1 MVGTSLT
8 SNLWICHCESL
19 ALSEHHSPGCICK
32 FPTTRRSER
41 CLLGLAAC
49 VDQAKHLLHDR
60 INRANKADSQ
70 FLRACYFLI
79 CLGHTLDDCLTSIG
93 IAHFVSKFLLAELRQ
108 NKKYSKDMPL
118 PFIVRMYN
126 IKDEDPNLLT
136 EEETQKYVADSV
148 VTSECW
154 LTRYAKPVKVQKLWL
169 VGGEVVLWPY
179 IVDGVVYNYP
189 IVRNSIWADSKT
201 LPDPEFQNQIMDITQ
216 KWLNEA

>member
-49 VDQAKHLLHDR
+49 ADQAKHLLHDR

-70 FLRACYFLI
+70 FLRACYFLFQEEITVILYHIMADTGCLPDDVIPQIPTNRMKGEDQEIPRI

-93 IAHFVSKFLLAELRQ
+93 IAHFVSKFLPAR
-108 NKKYSKDMPL
+108 
-118 PFIVRMYN
+118 
-126 IKDEDPNLLT
+126 
-136 EEETQKYVADSV
+136 
-148 VTSECW
+148 
-154 LTRYAKPVKVQKLWL
+154 
-169 VGGEVVLWPY
+169 
-179 IVDGVVYNYP
+179 
-189 IVRNSIWADSKT
+189 
-201 LPDPEFQNQIMDITQ
+201 
-216 KWLNEA
+216 

>member
-1 MVGTSLT
+1 MILYHIMADT
-8 SNLWICHCESL
+8 
-19 ALSEHHSPGCICK
+19 GCLPDDVVPQI
-32 FPTTRRSER
+32 PTNRMKGE
-41 CLLGLAAC
+41 
-49 VDQAKHLLHDR
+49 DQEIPR
-60 INRANKADSQ
+60 
-70 FLRACYFLI
+70 I

-179 IVDGVVYNYP
+179 IVDGVVSVTQFGQTAKPCRTRNFRIKSWISLRNGLTKP
-189 IVRNSIWADSKT
+189 EKEAHQKLLHILANSIVLKLYDR
-201 LPDPEFQNQIMDITQ
+201 
-216 KWLNEA
+216 

>member
-1 MVGTSLT
+1 MILYHIMADT
-8 SNLWICHCESL
+8 
-19 ALSEHHSPGCICK
+19 GCLPDDVVPQI
-32 FPTTRRSER
+32 PTNRMKGE
-41 CLLGLAAC
+41 
-49 VDQAKHLLHDR
+49 DQEIPR
-60 INRANKADSQ
+60 
-70 FLRACYFLI
+70 I

-154 LTRYAKPVKVQKLWL
+154 LTRYEKPVKIQKLWL

-179 IVDGVVYNYP
+179 IVVHSSVTQFGQTAKPCRTRNFRIKSWISLRNGLTKP
-189 IVRNSIWADSKT
+189 EKEAHQKLLHILANSIVLKLYDR
-201 LPDPEFQNQIMDITQ
+201 
-216 KWLNEA
+216 

>member
-1 MVGTSLT
+1 M
-8 SNLWICHCESL
+8 IH
-19 ALSEHHSPGCICK
+19 
-32 FPTTRRSER
+32 
-41 CLLGLAAC
+41 
-49 VDQAKHLLHDR
+49 
-60 INRANKADSQ
+60 RANNADSR
-70 FLRACYFLI
+70 FLRACYFFISGGNINDSLSYHADTGCLPDDVVPQIPTNRMKGEDQEIPRI

-154 LTRYAKPVKVQKLWL
+154 LTRYEKPVKIQKLWL

>member
-1 MVGTSLT
+1 MNDSSCEQRRLSILEGLLFFISGGKIDDSL
-8 SNLWICHCESL
+8 SYHGRHWLLAGRCHSTDTNESDKR
-19 ALSEHHSPGCICK
+19 ENQEIP
-32 FPTTRRSER
+32 R
-41 CLLGLAAC
+41 
-49 VDQAKHLLHDR
+49 
-60 INRANKADSQ
+60 
-70 FLRACYFLI
+70 I

-154 LTRYAKPVKVQKLWL
+154 LTRYEKPVKIQKLWL
-169 VGGEVVLWPY
+169 VGGEVVFWPY

>member
-1 MVGTSLT
+1 MILYHIMADT
-8 SNLWICHCESL
+8 
-19 ALSEHHSPGCICK
+19 GCLPDDVVPQI
-32 FPTTRRSER
+32 PTNRMKGE
-41 CLLGLAAC
+41 
-49 VDQAKHLLHDR
+49 DQEIPR
-60 INRANKADSQ
+60 
-70 FLRACYFLI
+70 I
-79 CLGHTLDDCLTSIG
+79 CLGHTIDDCLTSIG

-118 PFIVRMYN
+118 PFIIRMYN

-154 LTRYAKPVKVQKLWL
+154 LTRYEKPVKIQKLWL

-189 IVRNSIWADSKT
+189 IVRNSIWQTAKPCRTRNFRIKSWISLRNGLTK
-201 LPDPEFQNQIMDITQ
+201 PEKEAHQ
-216 KWLNEA
+216 KLLHILANSIVLKLYDR

>member
-1 MVGTSLT
+1 M
-8 SNLWICHCESL
+8 SNLWICRCESS
-19 ALSEHHSPGCICK
+19 ALSEHHSPGCICG
-32 FPTTRRSER
+32 FLITRRSER
-41 CLLGLAAC
+41 CLFGLA
-49 VDQAKHLLHDR
+49 
-60 INRANKADSQ
+60 
-70 FLRACYFLI
+70 
-79 CLGHTLDDCLTSIG
+79 T
-93 IAHFVSKFLLAELRQ
+93 
-108 NKKYSKDMPL
+108 
-118 PFIVRMYN
+118 
-126 IKDEDPNLLT
+126 LT

-154 LTRYAKPVKVQKLWL
+154 LTRYEKPVKIQKLWL

>member
-1 MVGTSLT
+1 MADT
-8 SNLWICHCESL
+8 
-19 ALSEHHSPGCICK
+19 GCLPDDVVPQI
-32 FPTTRRSER
+32 PTNRMKGE
-41 CLLGLAAC
+41 
-49 VDQAKHLLHDR
+49 DQEIPR
-60 INRANKADSQ
+60 
-70 FLRACYFLI
+70 I

-93 IAHFVSKFLLAELRQ
+93 IVHFVSKFLLAELRQ
-108 NKKYSKDMPL
+108 NKKHSKDMPL

-126 IKDEDPNLLT
+126 IKDDDPNLLT

-154 LTRYAKPVKVQKLWL
+154 LTRYEKPVKTQKLWL

-179 IVDGVVYNYP
+179 IVDGVVYDYP

>member
-1 MVGTSLT
+1 MNDSSCEQRRLSIFEGLLFFISGGKIDDSLSYHADT
-8 SNLWICHCESL
+8 
-19 ALSEHHSPGCICK
+19 GCLPDDVVPQI
-32 FPTTRRSER
+32 PTNRMKGE
-41 CLLGLAAC
+41 
-49 VDQAKHLLHDR
+49 DQEIPR
-60 INRANKADSQ
+60 
-70 FLRACYFLI
+70 I

-154 LTRYAKPVKVQKLWL
+154 LTRYEKPVKIQKLWL

>member
-1 MVGTSLT
+1 MADHGCLPDDVCSADT
-8 SNLWICHCESL
+8 NESMKG
-19 ALSEHHSPGCICK
+19 EEPGNPK
-32 FPTTRRSER
+32 
-41 CLLGLAAC
+41 
-49 VDQAKHLLHDR
+49 
-60 INRANKADSQ
+60 
-70 FLRACYFLI
+70 I

-154 LTRYAKPVKVQKLWL
+154 LTRYEKPVKIQKLWL
-169 VGGEVVLWPY
+169 VGGRSGALALY
-179 IVDGVVYNYP
+179 
-189 IVRNSIWADSKT
+189 R
-201 LPDPEFQNQIMDITQ
+201 
-216 KWLNEA
+216 

>member
-1 MVGTSLT
+1 MFFSKNLT
-8 SNLWICHCESL
+8 FSNGNFDFIVR
-19 ALSEHHSPGCICK
+19 LSYGNRVFVFIAHHNP
-32 FPTTRRSER
+32 
-41 CLLGLAAC
+41 
-49 VDQAKHLLHDR
+49 
-60 INRANKADSQ
+60 
-70 FLRACYFLI
+70 
-79 CLGHTLDDCLTSIG
+79 LDDCLTSIG

-154 LTRYAKPVKVQKLWL
+154 LTRYEKPIKIQKLWL

>member
-1 MVGTSLT
+1 M
-8 SNLWICHCESL
+8 IH
-19 ALSEHHSPGCICK
+19 
-32 FPTTRRSER
+32 
-41 CLLGLAAC
+41 
-49 VDQAKHLLHDR
+49 
-60 INRANKADSQ
+60 RANNADSR
-70 FLRACYFLI
+70 FLRACYFFISGGNINDSLSYHGRHRMPAGRCCSADTNESDEGEDQEIPRI

-179 IVDGVVYNYP
+179 IVDGVVYDYP

>member
-1 MVGTSLT
+1 MILYHIMADT
-8 SNLWICHCESL
+8 
-19 ALSEHHSPGCICK
+19 GCLPDDVIPQI
-32 FPTTRRSER
+32 PTNRMKGE
-41 CLLGLAAC
+41 
-49 VDQAKHLLHDR
+49 DQEIPR
-60 INRANKADSQ
+60 
-70 FLRACYFLI
+70 I

-108 NKKYSKDMPL
+108 NKK
-118 PFIVRMYN
+118 I
-126 IKDEDPNLLT
+126 
-136 EEETQKYVADSV
+136 
-148 VTSECW
+148 
-154 LTRYAKPVKVQKLWL
+154 QKLWL

>member
-1 MVGTSLT
+1 MILYHIMADT
-8 SNLWICHCESL
+8 
-19 ALSEHHSPGCICK
+19 GCLPDDVVPQI
-32 FPTTRRSER
+32 PTNRMKGE
-41 CLLGLAAC
+41 
-49 VDQAKHLLHDR
+49 DQEIPR
-60 INRANKADSQ
+60 
-70 FLRACYFLI
+70 I

-154 LTRYAKPVKVQKLWL
+154 LTRYEKPVKIQKLWL

-179 IVDGVVYNYP
+179 IVDGVVYNYFGQTAKP
-189 IVRNSIWADSKT
+189 CRTRNSRIKSWISLRNGLTK
-201 LPDPEFQNQIMDITQ
+201 PEKEAHQ
-216 KWLNEA
+216 KLLHILANSIVLKLYDR

>member
-1 MVGTSLT
+1 
-8 SNLWICHCESL
+8 
-19 ALSEHHSPGCICK
+19 
-32 FPTTRRSER
+32 
-41 CLLGLAAC
+41 
-49 VDQAKHLLHDR
+49 
-60 INRANKADSQ
+60 
-70 FLRACYFLI
+70 
-79 CLGHTLDDCLTSIG
+79 
-93 IAHFVSKFLLAELRQ
+93 
-108 NKKYSKDMPL
+108 
-118 PFIVRMYN
+118 MYN

-179 IVDGVVYNYP
+179 IVDGVVYDYP